1 MSEPGN
7 TVKIEILTSPV
18 KFQPWL
24 QSIEGLLFQ
33 KGVDHCIKIEN
44 ANANEVKNKGLT
56 ADEPSLFLFTSM
68 KELKRIGSSI
78 ELYCIFALNALQ
90 AIEASFIAQ
99 TTQFDRSAINNA
111 YIHFKMQ
118 ENESIDDFVDRFI
131 DIHSKIKAMAN
142 ASKDA
147 QYLRAV
153 KTASAKWTII
163 DALPNIFGSYKGQL
177 CKKGDNISLLAFYKC
192 IHQAASDAEYD
203 PSSVKKQES
212 ETPVEN
218 TITALTNTIQNL
230 EASLFNVSYGCGRGY
245 SSRFQCAPCGDWR
258 TCGRGFG
265 QGHRNQLQITTTSTR
280 NHGITRKSPKS
291 LRRIHKT
298 SEA

>member
-7 TVKIEILTSPV
+7 TVKIEILTSSV

-24 QSIEGLLFQ
+24 RSIEGLLSQ
-33 KGVDHCIKIEN
+33 KGVDHCIKIEY
-44 ANANEVKNKGLT
+44 ANEIKNKGLT
-56 ADEPSLFLFTSM
+56 ADEATITSPVNINERV
-68 KELKRIGSSI
+68 KGLNGKYYSFYFGGKDEKIFPGSKGENSNAINHINAYCNKRIGSSI
-78 ELYCIFALNALQ
+78 EPDCIFALNALQ

-131 DIHSKIKAMAN
+131 DIHSKMKAMAN

-147 QYLRAV
+147 QYLGAV
-153 KTASAKWTII
+153 ETASAKRTII

-177 CKKGDNISLLAFYKC
+177 REKGDNISLSAFYEC
-192 IHQAASDAEYD
+192 IRQAASDAEYD
-203 PSSVKKQES
+203 PSSIKKQES

-230 EASLFNVSYGCGRGY
+230 EASLFNISHGHGRGY
-245 SSRFQCAPCGDWR
+245 SSRFQRAPRGAWR
-258 TCGRGFG
+258 T
-265 QGHRNQLQITTTSTR
+265 H
-280 NHGITRKSPKS
+280 
-291 LRRIHKT
+291 
-298 SEA
+298 